1 MVACRIFWCC
11 SCRGLLDF
19 LDVLV
24 WNCGHGK
31 HCDLGRGV
39 PVLQGCKRCGP
50 HKLMQGKAEV
60 ILLLSKDVDIKVV
73 AEMVERQPSTI
84 RTWVRAWQ
92 GSRLASI
99 HTGHEGNLDASK
111 LTAQQRNEVVAV
123 LRQPPG
129 DEGLPVEYRTRLE
142 RSKTPHQQPPT
153 RHLRRHPP
161 RLRNLH
167 PKQQIPLSPQQERL

>member
-1 MVACRIFWCC
+1 MYWFGIVAMGNIAISAEEFQI
-11 SCRGLLDF
+11 
-19 LDVLV
+19 
-24 WNCGHGK
+24 
-31 HCDLGRGV
+31 
-39 PVLQGCKRCGP
+39 LQGCKRCGP
-50 HKLMQGKAEV
+50 HKLMQGKVEA

-123 LRQPPG
+123 LQQPPG
-129 DEGLPVEYRTRLE
+129 DEGLPVKYRTRLE

-167 PKQQIPLSPQQERL
+167 PKQQIPLPPQQERL